1 MVENPARLLL
11 GPGPSPVDPRVT
23 QAMSA
28 PVIGHMD
35 PLFVSDLGNTSEL
48 LRYVFGTENA
58 ATFAVSGT
66 GFSGMETALVNVIEP
81 GDTVVVGVS
90 GFFGIKAEELC
101 RRLGAETIVVSN
113 GFGLPVDTSDI
124 RNALEDSGNVKAV
137 FLVSAETSVGL
148 RQPLQDI
155 AEVVHEFDSLLISDM
170 VTLLGGA
177 VVKVD
182 DWGVDIAY
190 SGSQKCIGTPP
201 GSAPITFSPRAIA
214 AINQRKSSVPSWY
227 LNALE
232 ISAYWAGELPYH
244 HTCSSTVMYGLKKA
258 LELIKDEGLEKRAQR
273 HERHGEALRSGAQA
287 MGLSVASLEGRRL
300 GMLTPINIPE
310 GVEDKDVRS
319 ALLEEYNTEIG
330 GGLGD
335 WAGKVWRI
343 GLMGY
348 GSTPANVLHILNA
361 LEHLLS
367 ERGHKCERGAAAS
380 AATQSLS

>member
-1 MVENPARLLL
+1 
-11 GPGPSPVDPRVT
+11 
-23 QAMSA
+23 MST

-35 PLFVSDLGNTSEL
+35 PMFVSDLGNTSEL
-48 LRYVFGTENA
+48 LRHVFGTKNR

-81 GDTVVVGVS
+81 GDTVIVGVS
-90 GFFGIKAEELC
+90 GFFGVKAEELC

-113 GFGLPVDTSDI
+113 GFGLPVETIDI
-124 RNALEDSGNVKAV
+124 RSALEDSGDVKAV

-182 DWGVDIAY
+182 EWEVDIAY

-201 GSAPITFSPRAIA
+201 GSAPITFSPRAVE
-214 AINQRKSSVPSWY
+214 AIEQRKSPVPSWY

-258 LELIKDEGLEKRAQR
+258 LELIKDEGLNNRAQR
-273 HERHGEALRSGAQA
+273 HEIHGAALRSGVEA

-310 GVEDKDVRS
+310 GIDDKDVRS

-367 ERGHKCERGAAAS
+367 ERGHKCERGSATA